1 MAHHAEFDNELVD
14 QLLGKCF
21 IDFTVCQIIFNKD
34 VEERRNVTQ
43 RHGCTVLFFYSGQ
56 IGHVHPLYGFLCGSS
71 RTTEIESVIF
81 AHYLNIFQSLDLLC
95 HFFTQAN
102 AVISHRTGQIVQ
114 IFHFGFDEAV
124 DTVKGQTTVVT
135 DDTSAGIVIGKSG
148 EETQ

>member
-1 MAHHAEFDNELVD
+1 MYTHCTASCAEVA
-14 QLLGKCF
+14 G
-21 IDFTVCQIIFNKD
+21 
-34 VEERRNVTQ
+34 
-43 RHGCTVLFFYSGQ
+43 
-56 IGHVHPLYGFLCGSS
+56 
-71 RTTEIESVIF
+71 TTKIESVIF

-95 HFFTQAN
+95 HFFAQAN